1 MVSESN
7 FEVSPTLRDAGIDE
21 ERRAAQTKSEDPLET
36 RQIHPSSR
44 ARVPRPAAAPY
55 MRRLRIYVAAGDVG
69 FYLVAMNAGARA
81 GVIDWVQKRKQL
93 TGLVSVTEH
102 REGDHRPDGAM
113 RILAAILP
121 DARRVAFDV
130 AGVRQ
135 CLLERRGQQQEQ
147 AVLAT
152 HEMFVQ
158 RRHRRRC
165 PSFV

>member
-1 MVSESN
+1 MGRAVIRQRDQRWISLQQLAIQLDAKNATADSLRIFDCDVVPRRMVSESN
-7 FEVSPTLRDAGIDE
+7 FEMLPTLRDAGIDE

-36 RQIHPSSR
+36 RPIHPSSR

-121 DARRVAFDV
+121 
-130 AGVRQ
+130 
-135 CLLERRGQQQEQ
+135 
-147 AVLAT
+147 
-152 HEMFVQ
+152 
-158 RRHRRRC
+158 
-165 PSFV
+165 